1 MSDADLL
8 HDMLHELMDIKDK
21 VVKLEARV
29 LMLRGT
35 MARVSGDSEPVQIVD
50 EIPPR
55 KEA

>member
-1 MSDADLL
+1 VSDADLL